1 MTRKVRLTIF
11 CLLSVG
17 LVVFIFSNSVQSP
30 DESNAASGWVA
41 AFLRPLLN
49 PHGRLSDEVYHKL
62 VRKLAH
68 FTEFGMLGFC
78 LGGVAV
84 NALWRGRWLFAAAAV
99 ILTAFADETI
109 QSFTER
115 TNSIIDVAID
125 SAGAL
130 CGLAA
135 MTVIVQLIRAYKRKK
150 PLQ

>member
-11 CLLSVG
+11 CLLSVS
-17 LVVFIFSNSVQSP
+17 LIVFIFSNSFQSP

-49 PHGRLSDEVYHKL
+49 PHGRLSDEMYHKL

-78 LGGVAV
+78 LGGVAANV
-84 NALWRGRWLFAAAAV
+84 LLRGKWYCAAAAA

-109 QSFTER
+109 QRFTER
-115 TNSIIDVAID
+115 TNSITDVAID

-135 MTVIVQLIRAYKRKK
+135 MTAIVWLIGKYSAKK
-150 PLQ
+150 LS